1 MTHQERQD
9 CANLQDNLNIIAND
23 VEFLKSTH
31 HSLDGRCHCEHVDGH
46 AAQIIAITDQ
56 MQRLT
61 AQMSARHFQHLIQD
75 FAVERSASDS
85 QPVEDA
91 VAMVTTAEAET
102 CPNALLRP
110 PEAMASV
117 IAATSANS

>member
-1 MTHQERQD
+1 M
-9 CANLQDNLNIIAND
+9 NLVMRVTPL
-23 VEFLKSTH
+23 
-31 HSLDGRCHCEHVDGH
+31 
-46 AAQIIAITDQ
+46 AIRTTFH
-56 MQRLT
+56 RLSNT
-61 AQMSARHFQHLIQD
+61 SSHLQHLIQD
-75 FAVERSASDS
+75 FAGERSASDS

-91 VAMVTTAEAET
+91 VAMVITAEAET

>member
-1 MTHQERQD
+1 M
-9 CANLQDNLNIIAND
+9 NLVMRVTLLAHRTT
-23 VEFLKSTH
+23 FHMLTSTSSH
-31 HSLDGRCHCEHVDGH
+31 L
-46 AAQIIAITDQ
+46 
-56 MQRLT
+56 
-61 AQMSARHFQHLIQD
+61 QHLIQD
-75 FAVERSASDS
+75 FAEERSASDS

-102 CPNALLRP
+102 CPSALPRP